1 MLGEF
6 VCLCVP
12 KQKYCRHTSLDYH
25 RAPKG
30 AYLCI
35 QNNKKKSH
43 LNYIIRQNLYNWI
56 YEEKHPTKVREDY
69 QLTSFV
75 ERVSMFSLIFG
86 FKHLFRIIRQVFQS
100 EEGQAILASL
110 ASLLVLGT
118 VFYTMVEKLAVLDSL
133 YLSFTT
139 LTTIGYGDF
148 TPKTALG
155 KIFTMIYGLL
165 GLGIV
170 SLSLGIIAKEALA
183 LQKQRKKQRRTK
195 QK

>member
-1 MLGEF
+1 
-6 VCLCVP
+6 
-12 KQKYCRHTSLDYH
+12 
-25 RAPKG
+25 
-30 AYLCI
+30 
-35 QNNKKKSH
+35 
-43 LNYIIRQNLYNWI
+43 
-56 YEEKHPTKVREDY
+56 
-69 QLTSFV
+69 
-75 ERVSMFSLIFG
+75 MFSLIFG

-118 VFYTMVEKLAVLDSL
+118 VFYTMVEKLAMLDSL

>member
-1 MLGEF
+1 MYSKQQKEIALKLHHQTESVSETVRILGY
-6 VCLCVP
+6 P
-12 KQKYCRHTSLDYH
+12 T
-25 RAPKG
+25 
-30 AYLCI
+30 
-35 QNNKKKSH
+35 
-43 LNYIIRQNLYNWI
+43 RQSLYNWI

-139 LTTIGYGDF
+139 LTT
-148 TPKTALG
+148 ALG

>member
-1 MLGEF
+1 MYSKQQKEIALKLHHQTESVSETVRILGY
-6 VCLCVP
+6 P
-12 KQKYCRHTSLDYH
+12 T
-25 RAPKG
+25 
-30 AYLCI
+30 
-35 QNNKKKSH
+35 
-43 LNYIIRQNLYNWI
+43 RQNLYNWI

-195 QK
+195 KK

>member
-1 MLGEF
+1 MYSKQQKEIALKLHHQTESVSETVRILGY
-6 VCLCVP
+6 P
-12 KQKYCRHTSLDYH
+12 T
-25 RAPKG
+25 
-30 AYLCI
+30 
-35 QNNKKKSH
+35 
-43 LNYIIRQNLYNWI
+43 RQNLYNWI

-75 ERVSMFSLIFG
+75 E
-86 FKHLFRIIRQVFQS
+86 S